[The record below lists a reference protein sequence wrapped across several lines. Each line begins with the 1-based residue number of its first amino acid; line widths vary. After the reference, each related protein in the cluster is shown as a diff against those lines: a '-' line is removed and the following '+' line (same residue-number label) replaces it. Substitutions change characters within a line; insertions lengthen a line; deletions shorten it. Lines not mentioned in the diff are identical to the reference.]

1 MEAEELSRMPSF
13 GSFPPTKIHRVRQE
27 QVGADFIVYVTVRQ
41 NIAAKFEVVKGIKR
55 YTETGGKRDEMVNVS
70 TQFLK
75 IYLQEL

>member
-1 MEAEELSRMPSF
+1 MSYQECLVLVHSPQQRFIE
-13 GSFPPTKIHRVRQE
+13 VRHSVEE

>member
-1 MEAEELSRMPSF
+1 MSY
-13 GSFPPTKIHRVRQE
+13 QE
-27 QVGADFIVYVTVRQ
+27 CLVLVQHKDSQSCDIGLKNKPVQILVYVTVRQ